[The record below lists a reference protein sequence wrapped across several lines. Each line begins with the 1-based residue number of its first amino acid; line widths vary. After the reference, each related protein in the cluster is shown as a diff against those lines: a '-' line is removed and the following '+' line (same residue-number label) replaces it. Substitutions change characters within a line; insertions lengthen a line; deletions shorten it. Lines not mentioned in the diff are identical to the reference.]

1 METRPD
7 NCRAWARPART
18 CTLAVAILLPSI
30 AGCGGGGSP
39 STPTPTPN
47 NPNQIVITSPGVV
60 APVEIVVSPGSRV
73 LFVNHDTRRHEM
85 ASDDHPDHLLCPEVN
100 IGVLQPG
107 QSRETLN
114 LVVARTCTY
123 HDHEN
128 PDTAG
133 LKGRIVIR

>member
-1 METRPD
+1 MKARQETHRRCSRPGKA
-7 NCRAWARPART
+7 CA
-18 CTLAVAILLPSI
+18 LAIAILLPSV
-30 AGCGGGGSP
+30 AGCGGSP

-47 NPNQIVITSPGVV
+47 NPNQIVITSAGTIT
-60 APVEIVVSPGSRV
+60 PVEIVVSPGSRV
-73 LFVNHDTRRHEM
+73 LFVNNDTRRHEM
-85 ASDDHPDHLLCPEVN
+85 SSDQHPDHLLCPEIN

-114 LVVARTCTY
+114 LIAVRTCTF

-128 PDTAG
+128 PDAAG